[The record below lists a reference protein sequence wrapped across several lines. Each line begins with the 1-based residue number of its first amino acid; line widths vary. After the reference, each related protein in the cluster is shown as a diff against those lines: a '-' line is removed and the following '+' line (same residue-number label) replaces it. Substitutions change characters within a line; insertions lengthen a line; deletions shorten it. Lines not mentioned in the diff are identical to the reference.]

1 MIDLISFTM
10 SLIIF
15 IFYLRILVWIDLGR
29 GHLGK
34 FIPAF
39 WRTVI
44 RWSDGNIELLHFFKP
59 MKSQYSISI
68 NYKTADR
75 LKLAEISVEGQSFN
89 CTSVR
94 RCAGELEQT

>member
-34 FIPAF
+34 FIPGF
-39 WRTVI
+39 WRTII
-44 RWSDGNIELLHFFKP
+44 RWCDGDFELLHFFKP
-59 MKSQYSISI
+59 MKSQ
-68 NYKTADR
+68 
-75 LKLAEISVEGQSFN
+75 
-89 CTSVR
+89 
-94 RCAGELEQT
+94 